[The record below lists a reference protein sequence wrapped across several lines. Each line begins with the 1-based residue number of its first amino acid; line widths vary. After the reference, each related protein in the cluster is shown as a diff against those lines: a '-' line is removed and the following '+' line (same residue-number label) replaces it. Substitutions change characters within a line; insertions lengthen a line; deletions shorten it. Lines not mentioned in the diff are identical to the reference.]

1 MRSSLWVV
9 SRRFSSFGGLAVAL
23 VLFFSTPDAVFSQ
36 SDFPRGGVVLEDT
49 ISIDHIGRYLY
60 AFDSQG
66 GGRNKLELE
75 LRENVEFLQARGRVG
90 LVVTNRR
97 LLAISAGRGG
107 WRSLPLQIAERDRT
121 HEWLSSRIALV
132 VTPRRILGFDAGIGT
147 WVEVGVGP
155 LEDVEQASVSSS
167 TAVVLTGNN
176 AYGLSPDVGGFF
188 VEPLQIHEQIES
200 VSANGTIGRVL
211 TSRRLLIFKSTTGT
225 WTSTE
230 RPIH

>member
-1 MRSSLWVV
+1 MRSSLGI
-9 SRRFSSFGGLAVAL
+9 SARYSCLLGGLVVIFVV
-23 VLFFSTPDAVFSQ
+23 VLSVPQLAS
-36 SDFPRGGVVLEDT
+36 SRSEFPRGGVVLEDT

-60 AFDSQG
+60 AFDSEG

-75 LRENVEFLQARGRVG
+75 LRENVDFLQARGRVG

-97 LLAISAGRGG
+97 LLAIAAGRGG
-107 WRSLPLQIAERDRT
+107 WRTLPLQIAERGRT

-147 WVEVGVGP
+147 WVEVGIGP
-155 LEDVEQASVSSS
+155 LDDVEQASVSSS

-188 VEPLQIHEQIES
+188 VQPLQIHEQIES

-230 RPIH
+230 RPIN

>member
-1 MRSSLWVV
+1 MVSSWRFGAGLAWSVHLVV
-9 SRRFSSFGGLAVAL
+9 VVAVALFLVPRLAVA
-23 VLFFSTPDAVFSQ
+23 Q
-36 SDFPRGGVVLEDT
+36 SGFPRGGVVLEDT
-49 ISIDHIGRYLY
+49 ISIDHIGRDLY

-75 LRENVEFLQARGRVG
+75 LRENVEFIQARGRVG

-107 WRSLPLQIAERDRT
+107 WRSLPLQISERGRT

-132 VTPRRILGFDAGIGT
+132 VTPRRIIGFDAGIGS

-155 LEDVEQASVSSS
+155 LEDVQDARVSSS
-167 TAVVLTGNN
+167 TAVVLTENN
-176 AYGLSPDVGGFF
+176 AYGLSPDAGGFF
-188 VEPLQIHEQIES
+188 AQPLQVHEEVES

-211 TSRRLLIFKSTTGT
+211 TSRRLLIFKSSTGT

>member
-1 MRSSLWVV
+1 MRPSLCFI
-9 SRRFSSFGGLAVAL
+9 SPHFSLFGGLAVAWV
-23 VLFFSTPDAVFSQ
+23 VLCSNPDAVFSL

-60 AFDSQG
+60 AFDSEG

-107 WRSLPLQIAERDRT
+107 WRSLPLQIAERERT